1 MFFRIVGESFSRNP
15 LRKWLAAVALV
26 LGMAITT
33 AALTVALDVG
43 DRLAREFRAFGANLV
58 VSPTADTLP
67 LEIGGVD
74 YRPVEEG
81 SYLPEADLGKLK
93 TIFWRHNIIGFS
105 PFLEVPAIL
114 ERDSS
119 GPAIRTTLT
128 GTWVN
133 HSVAIPD
140 GTIFQTGV
148 LRTHPWW
155 KVEGAWFD
163 DSKQDCVVGAGL
175 AARTG
180 LKPGDTVTLR
190 FARAGLAPLVQPG
203 QTPSEERHVSMHVTG
218 ILSTGGTE
226 EQVVMAPLA
235 VVQALTGRTGEFRRL
250 MVSALTRPEDEFS
263 RRDPSTM
270 SKAEY
275 DRWFCAPY
283 ISSIA
288 LQIRQVL
295 PGADVQVIRQVAEGE
310 GRILTRITALMWL
323 VCIAA
328 LLAAG
333 LVVGATAATSV
344 LERHSEI
351 GLMKALGAPMG
362 TVSALFL
369 AEQLVLAFVGG
380 GLGYVAGEGLAYL
393 MGQAVFGVPA
403 TGRLIL
409 LPVILLLAAAVVLA
423 GSLIPLG
430 RVARLDP
437 APVLRGE

>member
-1 MFFRIVGESFSRNP
+1 MFLRIVGESFARNP
-15 LRKWLAAVALV
+15 LRKWLAAAALV

-43 DRLAREFRAFGANLV
+43 DRLGREFRSFGANLV
-58 VSPTADTLP
+58 VTPKADTLP

-81 SYLPEADLGKLK
+81 SYLAEADLGKLK
-93 TIFWRHNIIGFS
+93 TIFWRHNIIGFT
-105 PFLEVPAIL
+105 PFLEVPVTL
-114 ERDSS
+114 ERKEP
-119 GPAIRTTLT
+119 GAEVRATLA
-128 GTWVN
+128 GTWIDHAVP
-133 HSVAIPD
+133 IPD
-140 GTIFQTGV
+140 GTTFRTGIR
-148 LRTHPWW
+148 RTHPWW
-155 KVEGAWFD
+155 KVEGAWFEEAA
-163 DSKQDCVVGAGL
+163 QECVIGAAL
-175 AARTG
+175 ARRTG
-180 LKPGDTVTLR
+180 LKPGNLVTVHVGEREATLR
-190 FARAGLAPLVQPG
+190 
-203 QTPSEERHVSMHVTG
+203 VSG
-218 ILSTGGTE
+218 ILTTGGTE
-226 EQVVMAPLA
+226 EQILVAPLG
-235 VVQALTGRTGEFRRL
+235 VVQTLAARPSEFRRL
-250 MVSALTRPEDEFS
+250 MVSALTRPEDDFS

-270 SKAEY
+270 TAADY

-295 PGADVQVIRQVAEGE
+295 PGAEVRVIRQVAEGE
-310 GRILTRITALMWL
+310 GRILARITALMWL
-323 VCIAA
+323 VCVAS

-344 LERHSEI
+344 LERNREI
-351 GLMKALGAPMG
+351 GLMKALGAPMS
-362 TVSALFL
+362 TVSGLFL

-380 GLGYVAGEGLAYL
+380 GLGYVLGEGLAYL
-393 MGQAVFGVPA
+393 MGEAVFGVPA

-409 LPVILLLAAAVVLA
+409 FPVVIALAALVVLA